1 MPLEI
6 TEAKTD
12 SVILLTLKG
21 SLEIGRDT
29 ERLTEMVLAR
39 LDEGEKKFILDLAGI
54 RFIDSTGISA
64 LIKIHT
70 SARSSAGALK
80 LLRLT
85 QRVHDVLQITR
96 LSSVFEIYND
106 PAKALE
112 SFQESAAAR
121 SGEKPAS

>member
-1 MPLEI
+1 MPLDIAE
-6 TEAKTD
+6 TKSG
-12 SVILLTLKG
+12 SVIVLTLKG
-21 SLEIGRDT
+21 TLEIGRDT
-29 ERLTEMVLAR
+29 EHLTETVLAR
-39 LDEGEKKFILDLAGI
+39 LGQGEKRFVLDLAGV

-70 SARSSAGALK
+70 SAKSSAGAMK
-80 LLRLT
+80 LMRLT

-112 SFQESAAAR
+112 SFGESAATR
-121 SGEKPAS
+121 SGENQQS

>member
-6 TEAKTD
+6 TETKTD
-12 SVILLTLKG
+12 SIILLTLKG
-21 SLEIGRDT
+21 TLEIGRDT
-29 ERLTEMVLAR
+29 ELLTETVLAR
-39 LDEGEKKFILDLAGI
+39 LGQGESKFILDLAGV

-70 SARSSAGALK
+70 SAKSSAGAMK
-80 LLRLT
+80 LMRLT

-106 PAKALE
+106 PVKALE
-112 SFQESAAAR
+112 SFGESAATR
-121 SGEKPAS
+121 SGEKQPS